1 MANSPAYG
9 LSNYALTVQN
19 STANST
25 VFSNSITGGTEFTI
39 DGQGNIT
46 STSNT
51 IVGRSLVFSDGSVLS
66 TASGASAVF
75 DYTGDGVTTAFS
87 TGNYSA
93 TSTLNTNV
101 FISGVYQ
108 RKNQYTWSGTT
119 ITFTQPPPA
128 GLSIEI
134 NIQTI
139 NTVIT
144 VPSAGTVTP
153 STLSTGGPSWDT
165 FGNVT
170 VSSNLSVL
178 GTGNSY
184 FAGNV
189 GIGSS
194 SPTVKLDVN
203 GAVNVSSRL
212 LVYSQNS
219 ANLTGHS
226 TNAMVLGTVAK
237 NVAPSGSQGAFII
250 SSDDPWASAFQGSI
264 SLITDSTAAN
274 RRLVISSV
282 EQGTAYRNI
291 TLNEAGG
298 NVGIGTVSPTAKLVV
313 SGGGA
318 AVQGNGYPTTGAGWE
333 FYTDTTTGSWAQSY
347 SRTSSVWLDANWNA
361 LTHKFSTSG
370 AERMRIDS
378 SGSVGI
384 GDSNPSSVLSVLGA
398 SGVNADARSLIW
410 STDSTAF
417 AAGVGGGISFRAK
430 YNTAGSYF
438 DAANIKGIKENGID
452 GNFAGAMVFTTGPA
466 GGSPTERMRIDS
478 SGNVGI
484 GTSSPS
490 TKLDVSGSARIG
502 TGSSTGGVLR
512 ITSSGQYADFL
523 AATSSVT
530 SCLFS
535 DNTNAYGVSGTVTNH
550 PFLFFTNNIERARID
565 TSGNMGLGTTSPA
578 TRLDVESSS
587 AGTATGLIKLYN
599 TNGSDRYTGIDFH
612 GVTSETYNKIAQIT
626 AQVTNGGT
634 GSGAAIGGDL
644 IFRTNNSA
652 TNVPSERMRIDAN
665 GNMLVGATAQSYSSK
680 FELTHTNLDG
690 ITTIFN
696 LTSANNAMKF
706 RNGNGQVG
714 SIITSGTSTAFNT
727 SSDYRLKNSVSPMTT
742 GLATVSALK
751 PVIYKWKSDNTDG
764 EGFIAHEL
772 QAVIPHAVSGEKDAV
787 NEDGSIKPQGVDY
800 SKIVV
805 HLVAAIQ
812 ELKAEFD
819 AYKESHP

>member
-194 SPTVKLDVN
+194 SPTVKLDISATGGGSSIARFFNSNATAALSWRTDN
-203 GAVNVSSRL
+203 GTYTTDIGIANPSYIGFQGIAANTAFLASSAPNGI
-212 LVYSQNS
+212 V
-219 ANLTGHS
+219 LTAYAAAPIIMY
-226 TNAMVLGTVAK
+226 TNAG
-237 NVAPSGSQGAFII
+237 
-250 SSDDPWASAFQGSI
+250 
-264 SLITDSTAAN
+264 
-274 RRLVISSV
+274 
-282 EQGTAYRNI
+282 
-291 TLNEAGG
+291 
-298 NVGIGTVSPTAKLVV
+298 
-313 SGGGA
+313 
-318 AVQGNGYPTTGAGWE
+318 
-333 FYTDTTTGSWAQSY
+333 
-347 SRTSSVWLDANWNA
+347 
-361 LTHKFSTSG
+361 
-370 AERMRIDS
+370 
-378 SGSVGI
+378 
-384 GDSNPSSVLSVLGA
+384 
-398 SGVNADARSLIW
+398 
-410 STDSTAF
+410 
-417 AAGVGGGISFRAK
+417 
-430 YNTAGSYF
+430 
-438 DAANIKGIKENGID
+438 
-452 GNFAGAMVFTTGPA
+452 
-466 GGSPTERMRIDS
+466 TERMRIAS
-478 SGNVGI
+478 SGDVQIGTSADAGNTLRYLDVQNTNVGTSAGAIIRLMTNNAAGSATTTVDIVKYKYGQFVLNNNDSAGYTTFGTAGTERMRIASDGSVSIGTTSAIYRLGVLGGATQLSGSTSSAAGLRLQSVSGVATLTGINYDNNAFNPIAFYTSGTEAMRIDASNNVGI

-490 TKLDVSGSARIG
+490 AKLDVRDTNCIVYSRGTGGYGSFYAQGSGTNSSYLFMGNATNGEQARISVIDGG
-502 TGSSTGGVLR
+502 T
-512 ITSSGQYADFL
+512 IDF
-523 AATSSVT
+523 ANTSSVT
-530 SCLFS
+530 
-535 DNTNAYGVSGTVTNH
+535 N
-550 PFLFFTNNIERARID
+550 
-565 TSGNMGLGTTSPA
+565 
-578 TRLDVESSS
+578 
-587 AGTATGLIKLYN
+587 
-599 TNGSDRYTGIDFH
+599 
-612 GVTSETYNKIAQIT
+612 
-626 AQVTNGGT
+626 
-634 GSGAAIGGDL
+634 
-644 IFRTNNSA
+644 
-652 TNVPSERMRIDAN
+652 RMRIDSSGNWYLGTTTVLGKMTTVWNNSVQQGFVLYASTTTFN
-665 GNMLVGATAQSYSSK
+665 GSPIVFYNSSGGISGFVGQTASTVSY
-680 FELTHTNLDG
+680 
-690 ITTIFN
+690 
-696 LTSANNAMKF
+696 
-706 RNGNGQVG
+706 
-714 SIITSGTSTAFNT
+714 NT
-727 SSDYRLKNSVSPMTT
+727 SSDYRLKENVLPLTSGLTT
-742 GLATVSALK
+742 ISALK
-751 PVIYKWKSDNTDG
+751 PVKYDWKIEGSHG

-772 QAVIPHAVSGEKDAV
+772 QEVIPLAVTGDKDAV
-787 NEDGSIKPQGVDY
+787 NEDGTIKSQGVDY

-812 ELKAEFD
+812 ELKATVD
-819 AYKESHP
+819 AQAAEITALKVKVGT

>member
-46 STSNT
+46 STGNT

-194 SPTVKLDVN
+194 SPTVKLDISATGGGSSIARFFNSNATAALSWRTDN
-203 GAVNVSSRL
+203 GTYTTDIGIANPSYIGFQGIAANTAFLASSAPNGI
-212 LVYSQNS
+212 V
-219 ANLTGHS
+219 LTAYAAAPIIMY
-226 TNAMVLGTVAK
+226 TNAGT
-237 NVAPSGSQGAFII
+237 
-250 SSDDPWASAFQGSI
+250 
-264 SLITDSTAAN
+264 
-274 RRLVISSV
+274 
-282 EQGTAYRNI
+282 
-291 TLNEAGG
+291 
-298 NVGIGTVSPTAKLVV
+298 
-313 SGGGA
+313 
-318 AVQGNGYPTTGAGWE
+318 
-333 FYTDTTTGSWAQSY
+333 
-347 SRTSSVWLDANWNA
+347 
-361 LTHKFSTSG
+361 
-370 AERMRIDS
+370 ERMRIASSGDVQIGTSADAGNTLRYLDVQNTNVGTSAGAIIRLITNNAAGSATTTVDIVKYKNGQFVLNNNDS
-378 SGSVGI
+378 AGYTTFGTAGTERMRIASNGSVGI
-384 GDSNPSSVLSVLGA
+384 GDSNPSIVLSVLGA

-410 STDSTAF
+410 ATDTTAF

-438 DAANIKGIKENGID
+438 EAANIKGIKENGTD

-484 GTSSPS
+484 GTTSPS
-490 TKLDVSGSARIG
+490 KKLEVYAASNSLQILSVVRNDNTNTGVAAIGFNTSGSAA
-502 TGSSTGGVLR
+502 SE
-512 ITSSGQYADFL
+512 
-523 AATSSVT
+523 ATST
-530 SCLFS
+530 K
-535 DNTNAYGVSGTVTNH
+535 AG
-550 PFLFFTNNIERARID
+550 I
-565 TSGNMGLGTTSPA
+565 GLVRGFA
-578 TRLDVESSS
+578 FGGGAL
-587 AGTATGLIKLYN
+587 AFYN
-599 TNGSDRYTGIDFH
+599 
-612 GVTSETYNKIAQIT
+612 
-626 AQVTNGGT
+626 
-634 GSGAAIGGDL
+634 
-644 IFRTNNSA
+644 NNSGVA
-652 TNVPSERMRIDAN
+652 GDFTTADEKMRIDSS
-665 GNMLVGATAQSYSSK
+665 GNFLVGTTTTNPGNASNVKGFGVENSTGSTFCSRSGDAALFVNRVDTTGAVINMKSATV
-680 FELTHTNLDG
+680 T
-690 ITTIFN
+690 
-696 LTSANNAMKF
+696 
-706 RNGNGQVG
+706 VG
-714 SIITSGTSTAFNT
+714 SIAVTSSATAYNT
-727 SSDYRLKNSVSPMTT
+727 SSDYRLKNSVVPMTI
-742 GLATVSALK
+742 GLATVNALK
-751 PVIYKWKSDNTDG
+751 PVTYKWNADNSDG

-772 QAVIPHAVSGEKDAV
+772 QSVIPHAVTGEKDAV
-787 NEDGSIKPQGVDY
+787 NEDGTIKSQGVDY

>member
-347 SRTSSVWLDANWNA
+347 SRTGSVWLDANWNA

-384 GDSNPSSVLSVLGA
+384 GDSNPSIVLSVLGA

-410 STDSTAF
+410 ATDSTAF

-438 DAANIKGIKENGID
+438 EAANIKGIKENGTD

-466 GGSPTERMRIDS
+466 GGSPTERARIDS
-478 SGNVGI
+478 SGRFLI
-484 GTSSPS
+484 GT
-490 TKLDVSGSARIG
+490 TSGSGAGLNLANNNTSSTNRLWLAGADTGHWIYS
-502 TGSSTGGVLR
+502 TGSSGNQMYFGE
-512 ITSSGQYADFL
+512 Y
-523 AATSSVT
+523 
-530 SCLFS
+530 
-535 DNTNAYGVSGTVTNH
+535 
-550 PFLFFTNNIERARID
+550 NIWYF
-565 TSGNMGLGTTSPA
+565 
-578 TRLDVESSS
+578 
-587 AGTATGLIKLYN
+587 YN
-599 TNGSDRYTGIDFH
+599 TNSSANVASIDNSGNYTKLSDQSVKTDVRNSEYGLNEITKLRAVKYTYTGGKSPEDK
-612 GVTSETYNKIAQIT
+612 GYD
-626 AQVTNGGT
+626 
-634 GSGAAIGGDL
+634 DL
-644 IFRTNNSA
+644 VKENC
-652 TNVPSERMRIDAN
+652 
-665 GNMLVGATAQSYSSK
+665 L
-680 FELTHTNLDG
+680 
-690 ITTIFN
+690 
-696 LTSANNAMKF
+696 
-706 RNGNGQVG
+706 
-714 SIITSGTSTAFNT
+714 
-727 SSDYRLKNSVSPMTT
+727 
-742 GLATVSALK
+742 
-751 PVIYKWKSDNTDG
+751 
-764 EGFIAHEL
+764 GFIAQEV
-772 QAVIPHAVSGEKDAV
+772 QAVIPDVVSQIDNEKKLL
-787 NEDGSIKPQGVDY
+787 SVDY
-800 SKIVV
+800 TSIVPI
-805 HLVAAIQ
+805 LVTAIQ

-819 AYKESHP
+819 AYKASHP